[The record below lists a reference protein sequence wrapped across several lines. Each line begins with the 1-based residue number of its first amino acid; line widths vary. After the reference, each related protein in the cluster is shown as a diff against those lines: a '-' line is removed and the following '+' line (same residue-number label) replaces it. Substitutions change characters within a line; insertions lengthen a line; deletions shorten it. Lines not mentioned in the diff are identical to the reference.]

1 MQRQELYIGQLEREL
16 AFCRSVLIF
25 VCVLIFM
32 FVLVFIS
39 CLHDIHPHP
48 YETREQL
55 GKVLT
60 LVSVSGQEEGEAQL
74 LLKRLQAVEEE
85 VRGGEEKK
93 EEERGKREEENR
105 QLREQ
110 LKAVAAS
117 PVGDSEL
124 VADLRAEVA
133 NLKAKE
139 AEAAEQVLIIA
150 SKRGMLET
158 SCLILLKS
166 CQIRSTFFRLHVA
179 LVSLSSLGL
188 PRQRRSLRQF
198 SCEARWRGSRAGSGA

>member
-39 CLHDIHPHP
+39 CLHHIHSHP
-48 YETREQL
+48 DKTREQL

-93 EEERGKREEENR
+93 EEGAKREEENR

-139 AEAAEQVLIIA
+139 AEAAEQV
-150 SKRGMLET
+150 
-158 SCLILLKS
+158 IL
-166 CQIRSTFFRLHVA
+166 RL
-179 LVSLSSLGL
+179 
-188 PRQRRSLRQF
+188 
-198 SCEARWRGSRAGSGA
+198 

>member
-1 MQRQELYIGQLEREL
+1 MI
-16 AFCRSVLIF
+16 IN
-25 VCVLIFM
+25 
-32 FVLVFIS
+32 
-39 CLHDIHPHP
+39 HPPHK
-48 YETREQL
+48 TREQL
-55 GKVLT
+55 GKVLA

-93 EEERGKREEENR
+93 EEERAKREEENR

-117 PVGDSEL
+117 PGGESEL

-139 AEAAEQVLIIA
+139 AEAAEQV
-150 SKRGMLET
+150 
-158 SCLILLKS
+158 IL
-166 CQIRSTFFRLHVA
+166 RS
-179 LVSLSSLGL
+179 
-188 PRQRRSLRQF
+188 
-198 SCEARWRGSRAGSGA
+198 

>member
-1 MQRQELYIGQLEREL
+1 ML
-16 AFCRSVLIF
+16 A
-25 VCVLIFM
+25 
-32 FVLVFIS
+32 
-39 CLHDIHPHP
+39 
-48 YETREQL
+48 
-55 GKVLT
+55 

-93 EEERGKREEENR
+93 EEGAKREEENR

-117 PVGDSEL
+117 PVGESEL

-139 AEAAEQVLIIA
+139 AEAAEQV
-150 SKRGMLET
+150 
-158 SCLILLKS
+158 IL
-166 CQIRSTFFRLHVA
+166 RL
-179 LVSLSSLGL
+179 
-188 PRQRRSLRQF
+188 
-198 SCEARWRGSRAGSGA
+198 

>member
-1 MQRQELYIGQLEREL
+1 ML
-16 AFCRSVLIF
+16 A
-25 VCVLIFM
+25 
-32 FVLVFIS
+32 
-39 CLHDIHPHP
+39 
-48 YETREQL
+48 
-55 GKVLT
+55 

-93 EEERGKREEENR
+93 EEGAKREEENR

-117 PVGDSEL
+117 PVGESEL

-139 AEAAEQVLIIA
+139 AEAAEQV
-150 SKRGMLET
+150 
-158 SCLILLKS
+158 IL
-166 CQIRSTFFRLHVA
+166 Q
-179 LVSLSSLGL
+179 L
-188 PRQRRSLRQF
+188 PKEECWRQ
-198 SCEARWRGSRAGSGA
+198 AI

>member
-39 CLHDIHPHP
+39 CLHHIHPHP
-48 YETREQL
+48 DKTREQL

-93 EEERGKREEENR
+93 EEGAKREEENR

-117 PVGDSEL
+117 PVGESEL

-139 AEAAEQVLIIA
+139 AEAAEQV
-150 SKRGMLET
+150 
-158 SCLILLKS
+158 ILRFQNKLFDVLK
-166 CQIRSTFFRLHVA
+166 CFRWHVA
-179 LVSLSSLGL
+179 LV
-188 PRQRRSLRQF
+188 
-198 SCEARWRGSRAGSGA
+198 

>member
-1 MQRQELYIGQLEREL
+1 ML
-16 AFCRSVLIF
+16 A
-25 VCVLIFM
+25 
-32 FVLVFIS
+32 
-39 CLHDIHPHP
+39 
-48 YETREQL
+48 
-55 GKVLT
+55 

-93 EEERGKREEENR
+93 EEGAKREEENR

-139 AEAAEQVLIIA
+139 AEAAEQV
-150 SKRGMLET
+150 
-158 SCLILLKS
+158 IL
-166 CQIRSTFFRLHVA
+166 R
-179 LVSLSSLGL
+179 
-188 PRQRRSLRQF
+188 
-198 SCEARWRGSRAGSGA
+198 